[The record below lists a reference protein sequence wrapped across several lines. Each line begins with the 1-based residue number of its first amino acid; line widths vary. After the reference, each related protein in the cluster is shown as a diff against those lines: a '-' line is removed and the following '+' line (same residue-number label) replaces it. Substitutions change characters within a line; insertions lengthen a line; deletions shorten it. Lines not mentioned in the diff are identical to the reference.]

1 MNCCLYEGT
10 VRHRRHAPGSHN
22 FQYKLF
28 WAYLDLG
35 ELDEAFEGRRL
46 WSDRRAAPA
55 RFRRSDHLGDPSRP
69 LEECVRDLV
78 REQAGF
84 RPEGPVRLL
93 THLRYWGYVFNP
105 VSFFYCYAPD
115 GTTLEAIVAEV
126 TNTPWKE
133 MHPYVL
139 AVRGNPDGTL
149 RWTFPKVFHVSPFF
163 GMEQTYEWAFTAPG
177 TRLGVHMRNLEGG
190 ANVFDA
196 TMALHRVPWTGA
208 NLRSALFRYPFL
220 TLKII
225 STIHW
230 QAVLLWFKKTP
241 FHSHPALSS
250 TST

>member
-10 VRHRRHAPGSHN
+10 VRHRRHSPRGHH
-22 FQYKLF
+22 FRYRLF
-28 WAYLDLG
+28 WAYLDLSD
-35 ELDEAFEGRRL
+35 LDEAFEGRRL

-55 RFRRSDHLGDPSRP
+55 RFRRGDHLGDPARP
-69 LEECVRDLV
+69 LDDCVRDLV
-78 REQAGF
+78 MEKVGF

-105 VSFFYCYAPD
+105 VSFYYCYATD

-139 AVRGNPDGTL
+139 PVRGRPDAGL
-149 RWTFPKVFHVSPFF
+149 RWTFPKDFHVSPFF
-163 GMEQTYEWAFTAPG
+163 GMEQTYEWAFTAPAD
-177 TRLGVHMRNLEGG
+177 RLGVHMRNLEGG

-196 TMALHRVPWTGA
+196 TMALHRVPWTDA
-208 NLRSALFRYPFL
+208 NLRSALFRYPLL

-225 STIHW
+225 FTIHW

-241 FHSHPALSS
+241 FHSHPAHST

>member
-10 VRHRRHAPGSHN
+10 VRHRRHAPRGHQ

-35 ELDEAFEGRRL
+35 DLDEAFGGRRL
-46 WSDRRAAPA
+46 WSHRRAAPA
-55 RFRRSDHLGDPSRP
+55 RFRRADHMGDPARP
-69 LEECVRDLV
+69 LDECVRDLV
-78 REQAGF
+78 HERVGY
-84 RPEGPVRLL
+84 RPEGPIRLL

-105 VSFFYCYAPD
+105 VSFYYCYAPD
-115 GTTLEAIVAEV
+115 GTTLEAVVAEV

-139 AVRGNPDGTL
+139 PVRGQPEGTL
-149 RWTFPKVFHVSPFF
+149 RWAFPKAFHVSPFF

-177 TRLGVHMRNLEGG
+177 ERLGVHMRNLEGG
-190 ANVFDA
+190 ENVFDA
-196 TMALHRVPWTGA
+196 TMALHRVPWTDA
-208 NLRSALFRYPFL
+208 HLRSALFRYPFL

-241 FHSHPALSS
+241 FHSHPLLSS